1 MVKPPDPIRRIEWTL
16 LVTALA
22 LLLFATPVVYWWAQD
37 DSPWYLV
44 YVLWLVIIGFTAW
57 LQIRQKRHDL

>member
-1 MVKPPDPIRRIEWTL
+1 MVRPSDPIRRIESTL

-22 LLLFATPVVYWWAQD
+22 LLLFATPVIYWWAQD

-44 YVLWLVIIGFTAW
+44 YVLWLAIIGITAW
-57 LQIRQKRHDL
+57 LQLRGDSHDL

>member
-1 MVKPPDPIRRIEWTL
+1 L

-22 LLLFATPVVYWWAQD
+22 LLLFATPVIYWWAQD

-57 LQIRQKRHDL
+57 LQLRRNRHDL

>member
-16 LVTALA
+16 LVTGLA

-44 YVLWLVIIGFTAW
+44 YVLWLVVIGFTAW
-57 LQIRQKRHDL
+57 LQLRRNRHDL